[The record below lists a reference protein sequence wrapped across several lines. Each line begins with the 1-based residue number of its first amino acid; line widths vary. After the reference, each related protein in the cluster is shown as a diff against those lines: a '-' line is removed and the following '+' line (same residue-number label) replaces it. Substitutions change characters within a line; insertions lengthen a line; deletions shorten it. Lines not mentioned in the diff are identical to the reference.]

1 MMEHGAGSVE
11 QGAGSLPIGVR
22 NAEPGATDRAC
33 ARRVAAGIGR
43 QGSGERSKLSKI
55 ECIHVFSI
63 QGHDDRCGATCRVA
77 FFRPNGTREGGYP
90 SNIFELNHDPLA
102 DVPFVG
108 AADLCELKKTNREK
122 DYAVIGELARLIPDR
137 RQQLLLSRS
146 ARDLIRV
153 ARETLHQNGAR
164 RLNIDFDS
172 ASQG

>member
-1 MMEHGAGSVE
+1 M
-11 QGAGSLPIGVR
+11 
-22 NAEPGATDRAC
+22 
-33 ARRVAAGIGR
+33 
-43 QGSGERSKLSKI
+43 
-55 ECIHVFSI
+55 
-63 QGHDDRCGATCRVA
+63 
-77 FFRPNGTREGGYP
+77 
-90 SNIFELNHDPLA
+90 NHDPLA

-164 RLNIDFDS
+164 RLNINFDS